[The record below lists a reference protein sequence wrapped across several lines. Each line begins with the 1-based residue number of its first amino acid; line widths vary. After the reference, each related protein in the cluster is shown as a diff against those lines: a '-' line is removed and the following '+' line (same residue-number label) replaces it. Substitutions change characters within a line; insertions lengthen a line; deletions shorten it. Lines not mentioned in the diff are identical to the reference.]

1 MGYFVLGPSDL
12 YKLVK
17 EIGKFI
23 QNARTLG
30 AEAAKSFEGTMEDQ
44 LELKELRRAQSEL
57 NEAFGF
63 RRSINTSEFGEA
75 FDRTGS
81 LNSSSGGFSA
91 SGGGGAAVMAATT
104 ATGTTADLSTSST
117 SEVEVGGE
125 EVDDA
130 PKRKR
135 KLVRRKKKKVVEA
148 TEIDVPSE
156 EGGEYNNNFALEYPD
171 LDMLDSVDDDN
182 DDALLRAQRME
193 RLQESSL
200 NEDTEEDQETVDW
213 FTASESDIAS
223 KFLNPSDTDNDNTN
237 SINSSFE
244 KQRFQSQLSAEEW
257 NAQIMARKDELSPCK
272 LPYHEK
278 RESVCGQHHTY
289 IYIYI

>member
-23 QNARTLG
+23 QNARNLG
-30 AEAAKSFEGTMEDQ
+30 AEAAKSFEGTMDDQ

-91 SGGGGAAVMAATT
+91 SGGGGTAVMAAAT
-104 ATGTTADLSTSST
+104 ATGTTADFSTSST

-125 EVDDA
+125 EVDDDA

-135 KLVRRKKKKVVEA
+135 KLVRRKKKKV
-148 TEIDVPSE
+148 TEIYVPESESE
-156 EGGEYNNNFALEYPD
+156 EG
-171 LDMLDSVDDDN
+171 
-182 DDALLRAQRME
+182 
-193 RLQESSL
+193 
-200 NEDTEEDQETVDW
+200 
-213 FTASESDIAS
+213 
-223 KFLNPSDTDNDNTN
+223 
-237 SINSSFE
+237 
-244 KQRFQSQLSAEEW
+244 
-257 NAQIMARKDELSPCK
+257 
-272 LPYHEK
+272 
-278 RESVCGQHHTY
+278 
-289 IYIYI
+289 

>member
-1 MGYFVLGPSDL
+1 
-12 YKLVK
+12 
-17 EIGKFI
+17 
-23 QNARTLG
+23 
-30 AEAAKSFEGTMEDQ
+30 
-44 LELKELRRAQSEL
+44 
-57 NEAFGF
+57 
-63 RRSINTSEFGEA
+63 
-75 FDRTGS
+75 
-81 LNSSSGGFSA
+81 
-91 SGGGGAAVMAATT
+91 MAAAT
-104 ATGTTADLSTSST
+104 ATGITADFSTSTSST

-135 KLVRRKKKKVVEA
+135 KLVRRKKKRAVE
-148 TEIDVPSE
+148 EIDVPSSESE
-156 EGGEYNNNFALEYPD
+156 EGGYNNKFALEYPD
-171 LDMLDSVDDDN
+171 LDMLDSVDNGDDD

-193 RLQESSL
+193 RLQQQSSL
-200 NEDTEEDQETVDW
+200 SEDTTEEERETVDW

-272 LPYHEK
+272 LPYYEK
-278 RESVCGQHHTY
+278 RERVCAVNIIH

>member
-1 MGYFVLGPSDL
+1 VGYFVLGPSDL

-91 SGGGGAAVMAATT
+91 SGGGGTAVMAATT

-171 LDMLDSVDDDN
+171 LDMLDSVDNGDD

-193 RLQESSL
+193 RLQQQSSF
-200 NEDTEEDQETVDW
+200 NKDTEEDQETVDW

-223 KFLNPSDTDNDNTN
+223 EILNQPEDSKTN
-237 SINSSFE
+237 SVNSSFE

-257 NAQIMARKDELSPCK
+257 NAQIMAREDELSP
-272 LPYHEK
+272 
-278 RESVCGQHHTY
+278 REYLSWRKGDRVCADACD
-289 IYIYI
+289 IVER

>member
-1 MGYFVLGPSDL
+1 M
-12 YKLVK
+12 K

-81 LNSSSGGFSA
+81 LNSSSGGGGFSA
-91 SGGGGAAVMAATT
+91 SGGGGTAVMAT
-104 ATGTTADLSTSST
+104 ATGSTSSSST
-117 SEVEVGGE
+117 SEVGGE
-125 EVDDA
+125 EVDDDA

-135 KLVRRKKKKVVEA
+135 KLVRRKKKKVVE
-148 TEIDVPSE
+148 EIDVPESESE

-171 LDMLDSVDDDN
+171 LDMLGSVDNDN
-182 DDALLRAQRME
+182 DDAFLRAQRME
-193 RLQESSL
+193 RLQQSSM
-200 NEDTEEDQETVDW
+200 NEDEETTVDW

-223 KFLNPSDTDNDNTN
+223 KILNPPEDSKPN

-257 NAQIMARKDELSPCK
+257 NAQIMAREDELSPCK
-272 LPYHEK
+272 L
-278 RESVCGQHHTY
+278 S
-289 IYIYI
+289 

>member
-1 MGYFVLGPSDL
+1 MRYFVLGPSDL

-23 QNARTLG
+23 QNARNLG

-171 LDMLDSVDDDN
+171 LDTLDSVDNDDD

-193 RLQESSL
+193 RLQQSSF
-200 NEDTEEDQETVDW
+200 NKDTEEDQETVDW
-213 FTASESDIAS
+213 FTASESDIAF
-223 KFLNPSDTDNDNTN
+223 KILNQPDNDNKIN

-257 NAQIMARKDELSPCK
+257 NAQIMAREDELSP
-272 LPYHEK
+272 
-278 RESVCGQHHTY
+278 REYLSF
-289 IYIYI
+289 

>member
-1 MGYFVLGPSDL
+1 VGYFVLGPSDL

-81 LNSSSGGFSA
+81 LNSSSGGGGFSA

-104 ATGTTADLSTSST
+104 ATGTTADFSTSST

-135 KLVRRKKKKVVEA
+135 KLVRRKKKKVVE
-148 TEIDVPSE
+148 EIDVPEPE
-156 EGGEYNNNFALEYPD
+156 EGGYNNNNFALEYPD

-193 RLQESSL
+193 RLQQSSL
-200 NEDTEEDQETVDW
+200 NDVTKEEDQETVDW

-223 KFLNPSDTDNDNTN
+223 KILTQPEDSKTN

-257 NAQIMARKDELSPCK
+257 NAQIMAREDELSP
-272 LPYHEK
+272 
-278 RESVCGQHHTY
+278 REYLS
-289 IYIYI
+289 

>member
-1 MGYFVLGPSDL
+1 M
-12 YKLVK
+12 K

-81 LNSSSGGFSA
+81 LNRSC
-91 SGGGGAAVMAATT
+91 GGGAAVMAAT
-104 ATGTTADLSTSST
+104 GTTAGVSTSTISG
-117 SEVEVGGE
+117 EVIGEMGE

-135 KLVRRKKKKVVEA
+135 KLVRRKKKKKKAVE
-148 TEIDVPSE
+148 EIDVPSSESE
-156 EGGEYNNNFALEYPD
+156 EGGEYNNNFALVYSD
-171 LDMLDSVDDDN
+171 LDMLDSVDNGDDD

-193 RLQESSL
+193 RLQESSF
-200 NEDTEEDQETVDW
+200 NKDTEEDQETVDW

-223 KFLNPSDTDNDNTN
+223 KILNQPEDSKTN

-244 KQRFQSQLSAEEW
+244 KQRFQSHLSAEEW
-257 NAQIMARKDELSPCK
+257 NAQIMTREDELSP
-272 LPYHEK
+272 
-278 RESVCGQHHTY
+278 REYLS
-289 IYIYI
+289 

>member
-1 MGYFVLGPSDL
+1 M
-12 YKLVK
+12 K

-81 LNSSSGGFSA
+81 LNRSC
-91 SGGGGAAVMAATT
+91 GGGAAVMAAT
-104 ATGTTADLSTSST
+104 GTTAGVSTSTISG
-117 SEVEVGGE
+117 EVIGEMGE

-135 KLVRRKKKKVVEA
+135 KLVRRKKKKKAVE
-148 TEIDVPSE
+148 EIDVPSSESE
-156 EGGEYNNNFALEYPD
+156 EGGEYNNNFALVYSD
-171 LDMLDSVDDDN
+171 LDMLDSVDNGDDD

-193 RLQESSL
+193 RLQESSF
-200 NEDTEEDQETVDW
+200 NKDTEEDQETVDW

-223 KFLNPSDTDNDNTN
+223 NILNQPEDSKTN
-237 SINSSFE
+237 N
-244 KQRFQSQLSAEEW
+244 R
-257 NAQIMARKDELSPCK
+257 
-272 LPYHEK
+272 
-278 RESVCGQHHTY
+278 
-289 IYIYI
+289 IYRLRSGTHRL